1 MRSERYETHYRVGS
15 LNGRDLYWHPQEGY
29 AVEKDR
35 GTLVDVRDLSD
46 AMWFDREEDLRKALK
61 DIGTSN
67 GELLVAMGRA
77 LFTRVGDALA
87 ALGYAGAEKQQEVE
101 RW

>member
-1 MRSERYETHYRVGS
+1 MRSDRYSTQYRVGS

-35 GTLVDVRDLSD
+35 GALVDVRDLSD
-46 AMWFDREEDLRKALK
+46 ALWFDREEDLLKVLK
-61 DIGTSN
+61 DIGASN
-67 GELLVAMGRA
+67 GKLLEAMGRDM
-77 LFTRVGDALA
+77 FNRIGDALDSVQVA
-87 ALGYAGAEKQQEVE
+87 NTE